1 MRRQPIEPS
10 RLPSLMLPCPRCGQ
24 RFASVAVAPAKF
36 ADDLDDI
43 TEVCLCCG
51 NELVRTVRSLI
62 NFR

>member
-24 RFASVAVAPAKF
+24 RFTAVAVEPAKF
-36 ADDLDDI
+36 ADDVDDI
-43 TEVCLCCG
+43 TEACLRCG
-51 NELVRTVRSLI
+51 NEMVRTVGSVI